1 MTNLQQR
8 LAKINVTEEVA
19 IAALAKICHLGLK
32 PTPEIYAIWYSYFK
46 NDDCDFKNHIDKII
60 TTTENLSE
68 HHFEAILL
76 EMRKEK
82 ISLNEFHRDITDV
95 IQETFENAGHLSQ
108 NTQNLGEFIHEASED
123 KDKDIQDIMTSIVE
137 QARHTLLE
145 NNVLT
150 HKLEQQKQH
159 VYALQV
165 EYERVRE
172 ELITDS
178 LTKVHNRRHLDEVLP
193 KVSQDCDVNKMPLS
207 VLMFDID
214 HFKKFNDTYGH
225 HIGDTVLKFVG
236 QTMRSIFFNNV
247 HNLFRYGGEEFVV
260 LLPGLSKFEASKY
273 AVQLLNAIA
282 KKEIII
288 RTTGENIGNIT
299 ISGGIA
305 EKNKRENVTSLIE
318 RADIALYESKRK
330 GRNQMTAST
339 G

>member
-1 MTNLQQR
+1 MNNLQQK

-19 IAALAKICHLGLK
+19 VAALAKICHLGLN
-32 PTPEIYAIWYSYFK
+32 PTPEMYAIWYSYFK

-60 TTTENLSE
+60 AATENLSE
-68 HHFEAILL
+68 QHFEVILL

-82 ISLNEFHRDITDV
+82 MSLNEYHKDLTCV

-108 NTQNLGEFIHEASED
+108 NAQNLGEFIHEVSAH
-123 KDKDIQDIMTSIVE
+123 KDRDIHDIMTSVVE
-137 QARHTLLE
+137 QARNTLLE
-145 NNVLT
+145 NDVLT
-150 HKLEQQKQH
+150 QKLGQQKQY
-159 VYALQV
+159 VYKLQV

-178 LTKVHNRRHLDEVLP
+178 LTKVHNRRYLDEVLP
-193 KVSQDCDVNKMPLS
+193 KVVQDCDTNKMPLS

-236 QTMRSIFFNNV
+236 QTMRSIFFNNL
-247 HNLFRYGGEEFVV
+247 HNLFRYGGEEFIV
-260 LLPGLSKFEASKY
+260 LLPGVSRFEASKY
-273 AVQLLNAIA
+273 AMQLLNAIA
-282 KKEIII
+282 KKDIII
-288 RTTGENIGNIT
+288 RNTGENIGNVT

-305 EKNKRENVTSLIE
+305 EKNKRETVASLIE

-330 GRNQMTAST
+330 GRNQMTASS